1 MNGDMGGA
9 KAKEVLDS
17 LRDVAM
23 RAVWQRGLA
32 KMVLV
37 SCRGE
42 AVKAKLNNT
51 GSIEE
56 RKLVDQLDG

>member
-9 KAKEVLDS
+9 KVKEVFVS

-23 RAVWQRGLA
+23 RAVWRRGLA
-32 KMVLV
+32 KTVLV
-37 SCRGE
+37 GCRGE
-42 AVKAKLNNT
+42 AVKAKLNNM

-56 RKLVDQLDG
+56 RKLVNQLDG